1 MNSVYADYGGVLMKI
16 GVPIPEI
23 PKAVYLMALAK
34 IDDKDRKM
42 SLREYY
48 GLE

>member
-1 MNSVYADYGGVLMKI
+1 M
-16 GVPIPEI
+16 
-23 PKAVYLMALAK
+23 PKAIYYMTLAK